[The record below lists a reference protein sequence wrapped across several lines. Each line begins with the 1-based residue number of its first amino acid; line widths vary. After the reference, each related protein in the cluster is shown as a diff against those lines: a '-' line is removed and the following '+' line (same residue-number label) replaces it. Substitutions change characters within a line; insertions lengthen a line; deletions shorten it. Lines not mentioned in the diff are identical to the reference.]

1 MIYALDIGTRTVI
14 GVLAEKYESNIV
26 VYDSQTRE
34 HEERA
39 MLDGA
44 IHDVNKVS
52 KIVQN
57 ITKDLKEKNEIE
69 ITSVSVALAGRF
81 LKTSIGESRM
91 DVSSE
96 HSISK
101 DTVRMLEMEAIN
113 RSIEAL
119 ETDGREMYCVGYS
132 VLYYNLDD
140 EWIKNLEGQRGKE
153 ISVKVIAAFLPAYVV
168 NAMMN
173 VLEKSGLTPEH
184 ITLEPIA
191 AMNLVVPPDLRR
203 LNIVLVDVGA
213 GTSDIAV
220 SRDGT
225 VIAYGMVP
233 MAGDEIT
240 ERLCEEYL
248 IDFNSAERVKR
259 TLSDPDQEK
268 TDVKDILDTP
278 LEITK
283 EDFIRVAEPVIDE
296 ITTKVSDEILNLN
309 GKPPAAVMVVGGGAR
324 VPLFTE
330 YLAKKLDLP
339 ANRVSLKSIENIQN
353 VEDKTNDMIGSQY
366 VTPVSIANS
375 VNTNTG
381 SVFVR
386 VMVNDKA
393 VDLMGM
399 DNKNNVMQALLQLG
413 YRVEEIVGKPGP
425 AITFDLNNEMKIIKG
440 LPGKSAQILING
452 EKGGIHTKLQ
462 HGDIIDFMPGKEGK
476 ATEIFLSEILTPI
489 SITLNGEGI
498 DLLPQARINGEMFDG
513 DIQIKDGDAVFSEN
527 YCNINYLLEKLSR
540 NREEFIN
547 IVLNSK
553 NKAVKVKEIEI
564 HRGDRKLSSEDRIFT
579 GDVLTMRDREMTPNI
594 KKLTGDFAEKQCKV
608 LVNSREM
615 FIPATSFTV
624 NVDGVKAEMESV
636 LYEGAIVDL
645 KLVEEAP
652 KIVDLLA
659 LMDIDSSSL
668 KSFNIKINDRKAA
681 FMDMIKEGDKIEIVL
696 EK

>member
-26 VYDSQTRE
+26 VYDAMTKE

-39 MLDGA
+39 MMDGA
-44 IHDVNKVS
+44 IHDVSKVS
-52 KIVQN
+52 KIVQK
-57 ITKDLKEKNEIE
+57 ITKELKEKNEVD
-69 ITSVSVALAGRF
+69 ITSASVALAGRF
-81 LKTSIGESRM
+81 LKTSIGESKM
-91 DVSSE
+91 DVTTE
-96 HSISK
+96 HAISK

-173 VLEKSGLTPEH
+173 VLEISGLTPEH

-240 ERLCEEYL
+240 EKLCEEYL
-248 IDFNSAERVKR
+248 IDFNSGEKVKR

-268 TDVKDILDTP
+268 IEIKDILDTTI
-278 LEITK
+278 EITK
-283 EDFIRVAEPVIDE
+283 EDFLRVAEPVIDD
-296 ITTKVSDEILNLN
+296 ITTKISDEVLNLN
-309 GKPPAAVMVVGGGAR
+309 GKPPVAVMVVGGGAR
-324 VPLFTE
+324 VPLFTD

-339 ANRVSLKSIENIQN
+339 SNRVSLKTIENIQY
-353 VEDKTNDMIGSQY
+353 VEDKTEEMLGSQF

-386 VMVNDKA
+386 VMVNDKP

-425 AITFDLNNEMKIIKG
+425 AITFDMNNDMKIIKG
-440 LPGKSAQILING
+440 IPGKSAQILING

-462 HGDIIDFMPGKEGK
+462 HGDIIEFMPGKEGK
-476 ATEIFLSEILTPI
+476 AAEVFLSKVLNPL
-489 SITLNGEGI
+489 SITVNGEGI
-498 DLLPQARINGEMFDG
+498 DLLPQARINGELFNG
-513 DIQIKDGDAVFSEN
+513 DVQVKDGDNITSEN
-527 YCNINYLLEKLSR
+527 YCNINYLLEKLSKKK
-540 NREEFIN
+540 EEFIN

-553 NKAVKVKEIEI
+553 NKAVKIKEIEVF
-564 HRGDRKLSSEDRIFT
+564 RGERKLSSDDKIFS
-579 GDVLTMRDREMTPNI
+579 GDILTMKEKEITPNI
-594 KKLTGDFAEKQCKV
+594 KTLTGDFGEKHCNV
-608 LVNSREM
+608 VVNSRTM
-615 FIPATSFTV
+615 QIPTTSFTV

-645 KLVEEAP
+645 KLIEEAP

-659 LMDIDSSSL
+659 LMDIDSSTL
-668 KSFNIKINDRKAA
+668 KSFNIKKNDKKAA